1 MTDTPGQQAPAD
13 GSSLPDEVPDLL
25 QRLND
30 AWRVAGPPPAAG
42 TLKSTLLH
50 TVRRM
55 LARLLL
61 PQEVFNATVVR
72 YLNASSQERGDVL
85 SAHDEVRRYHALL
98 AARERRMAD
107 GMGQLEQSQRE
118 LQTAVGALQHALR
131 HVEREMAR
139 TAAPTAPT
147 QTAGTAAAGAA
158 PAGVAQTAA
167 GSPVAGQTG
176 TAPAGAAAPGAD
188 TPGGSLGGHTY
199 VGFEDQFRGDPAEI
213 RARLADYVPLF
224 AGASDVLDIG
234 CGRGE
239 LLALLAEA
247 GTGAR
252 GIDLNPSMVD
262 VCRER
267 GLAAETADALT
278 YLRNLSDGALG
289 GLFAAQVVEHLEPA
303 YLTRLL
309 DVAFDRLRP
318 GALLVLETINPACW
332 FAFFESYLRDLTH
345 VRPIHPE
352 TLQYLLVARGFQQ
365 VEIRYR
371 APYPDADKLQPVP
384 GGPDPQLLPGWAGTL
399 NANVEKLNGLL
410 FTYLDYAVV
419 ARRP

>member
-1 MTDTPGQQAPAD
+1 
-13 GSSLPDEVPDLL
+13 
-25 QRLND
+25 
-30 AWRVAGPPPAAG
+30 
-42 TLKSTLLH
+42 
-50 TVRRM
+50 M

-61 PQEVFNATVVR
+61 PQGVFNATVVR

-139 TAAPTAPT
+139 TAALTAQAPT
-147 QTAGTAAAGAA
+147 QAAGA
-158 PAGVAQTAA
+158 G
-167 GSPVAGQTG
+167 
-176 TAPAGAAAPGAD
+176 PAGAAGPTAD
-188 TPGGSLGGHTY
+188 TAGGSLGGHTY

-278 YLRNLSDGALG
+278 YLHGLSDGALG

-384 GGPDPQLLPGWAGTL
+384 GGADLQLLPGWAGTL